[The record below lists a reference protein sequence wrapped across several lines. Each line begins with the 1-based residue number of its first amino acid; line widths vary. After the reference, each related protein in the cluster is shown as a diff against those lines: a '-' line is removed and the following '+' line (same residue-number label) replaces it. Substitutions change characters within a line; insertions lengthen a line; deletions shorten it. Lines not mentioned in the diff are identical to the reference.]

1 MTQRNLKSF
10 KLDKGLLSFNYK
22 ISYMRITN
30 KQLVEE
36 MNKIFKTLN
45 DRIKALETE
54 VKQLKEKNSTE
65 IANTAEAL
73 DSKPGV
79 FMSKISNSV
88 FQLSIRHD
96 QANMNKQILE
106 VIGENLLLI
115 CLQNQIRS
123 IKFDLNS

>member
-1 MTQRNLKSF
+1 
-10 KLDKGLLSFNYK
+10 
-22 ISYMRITN
+22 MRITN